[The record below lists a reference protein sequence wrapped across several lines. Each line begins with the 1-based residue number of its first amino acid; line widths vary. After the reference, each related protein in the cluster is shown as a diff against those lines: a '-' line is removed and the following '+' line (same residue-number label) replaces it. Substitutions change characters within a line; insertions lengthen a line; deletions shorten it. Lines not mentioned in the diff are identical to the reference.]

1 MKENKYSYLSQEQM
15 LEVCNLINPN
25 AKWGNIR

>member
-15 LEVCNLINPN
+15 LEVYNLIDPN
-25 AKWGNIR
+25 TKWGNIR